1 MKHIVKDF
9 RSFMDREDVNLTK
22 VLDGG
27 PLDQYWLKQMTALSK
42 EEWRDVR
49 STFTPIFT
57 SGNMKGMLKF
67 IKEIGVRL
75 NQECHKLAKTGEDFQ
90 LKDVY
95 GKFSLD
101 SLANWAFG
109 V

>member
-1 MKHIVKDF
+1 MWGRRDYETFKNEDVYGTYLFGKPVLNVNNIGWMKHIVKDF

-27 PLDQYWLKQMTALSK
+27 PLDQYWLKQMTALSE

-57 SGNMKGMLKF
+57 SGKMKGMLKF
-67 IKEIGVRL
+67 IKEIGV
-75 NQECHKLAKTGEDFQ
+75 T
-90 LKDVY
+90 
-95 GKFSLD
+95 
-101 SLANWAFG
+101 
-109 V
+109 